1 MTPVTVGGR
10 SAGDQAQTASAE
22 VAAPSGSA
30 ASPATDAST
39 PVAEIELKLLGD
51 APTLK
56 AASHAPLLLQHVHGP
71 AVETQL
77 EATYFDTPDNLL
89 LRRKWALRVR
99 RDRAGAYVM
108 TLKTP
113 RSHDASGAFSRNEWN
128 APVAGPDLDRT
139 QLADWLARTGGR
151 DVDPEVLRPMFSTL
165 VARQTRRLH
174 MPAGVIEMAADRG
187 EIVSGGRSA
196 PICEL
201 ELELVSG
208 APEAIF
214 TLADTLMQKHAL
226 RPAIRSKAM
235 RGYDLAL
242 GRAPAATKAE
252 PVDITA
258 DASFDAALGAALHA
272 MYAHAMN
279 NLEAASAGA
288 GPEGVHQLR
297 VALRRIRSL
306 LGVIHKI
313 AAPAD
318 LAALRAEARWLMAQL
333 GHARN
338 LDVFATGVLHEAR
351 QACGADVDFTALAQR
366 IDAMRR
372 QAQEQARVAIASRR
386 CARFF
391 IALGGWI
398 VRRGW
403 REGVADAAIAQF
415 DAPARDVARRMFRK
429 RYRSVRKKGRGFAHL
444 GAGELHRTRL
454 ALKKLRYIAEVFQPF
469 LGNTH
474 GRKRFAK
481 RLAQLQD
488 AFGRYNDLHGAA
500 SLLHRLRQEGACLG
514 DDTALAV
521 GAALG
526 WRTGAQQAAM
536 SDLRRQW
543 KKFRAVEAPAD

>member
-1 MTPVTVGGR
+1 MTPVTVGGQP
-10 SAGDQAQTASAE
+10 AGDQAQTASAG
-22 VAAPSGSA
+22 VDAS
-30 ASPATDAST
+30 ASPAGPAPDAST
-39 PVAEIELKLLGD
+39 PAAEIELKLLCD

-56 AASHAPLLLQHVHGP
+56 AASHAPLLLQHARGP
-71 AVETQL
+71 AMETRL

-89 LRRKWALRVR
+89 HQRKWALRVR
-99 RDRAGAYVM
+99 RDKAGAYVM

-113 RSHDASGAFSRNEWN
+113 RSNDPSGAFSRNEWN

-151 DVDPEVLRPMFSTL
+151 DVDPEALRPLFSTL
-165 VARQTRRLH
+165 VTRQTRRLH
-174 MPAGVIEMAADRG
+174 TPAGVVEMAADSG

-201 ELELVSG
+201 EMELVSG

-214 TLADTLMQKHAL
+214 SLADALMQNYPL

-235 RGYDLAL
+235 RGYDLAF
-242 GRAPAATKAE
+242 GRAPAAAKAE
-252 PVDITA
+252 PVDIAA
-258 DASFDAALGAALHA
+258 DASLDAALGAALHG

-306 LGVIHKI
+306 LGLIHKI

-318 LAALRAEARWLMAQL
+318 LAGLRAEAKWLMGQL

-338 LDVFATGVLHEAR
+338 LDVFATGVLQEAQ
-351 QACGADVDFTALAQR
+351 QACGADVDFTALAGH
-366 IDAMRR
+366 INAMRR
-372 QAQEQARVAIASRR
+372 QAQDEARAAITSPR
-386 CARFF
+386 CARFL

-403 REGVADAAIAQF
+403 RAGVADDVAAQL
-415 DAPARDVARRMFRK
+415 DAPARGAARRMFRK
-429 RYRSVRKKGRGFAHL
+429 RYRSVRKSGRGFAHL
-444 GAGELHRTRL
+444 NATELHRTRL

-469 LGNTH
+469 LATAHGN
-474 GRKRFAK
+474 KRFAK
-481 RLAQLQD
+481 RLARLQD

-500 SLLHRLRQEGACLG
+500 SLLHGLRQEGVSLG
-514 DDTALAV
+514 DDMALAV

-526 WRTGAQQAAM
+526 WQTGARQAAIT
-536 SDLRRQW
+536 DLRRQW
-543 KKFRAVEAPAD
+543 KKFRAVEAPAN